1 MAQTAKKKTV
11 KELNIDVINLA
22 MEFKRFNDILEG
34 ITTLSVVKN
43 LDEKI
48 LALGQNFENQKKM
61 KDLEDEVNKN
71 TLMLNDLSRGKAD
84 DSS

>member
-43 LDEKI
+43 LNEKI
-48 LALGQNFENQKKM
+48 LALGQKFENQKKM
-61 KDLEDEVNKN
+61 KDLEDMVNKT
-71 TLMLNDLSRGKAD
+71 TLMINDLSKGKAD
-84 DSS
+84 DF